1 MPKFICPYDWQK
13 DLTTFMKNRTPKSGQ
28 VLQAV
33 AMDNW
38 ATKLTRAR
46 QGGYLI
52 QVKKS
57 YQGWHEGVEEPG
69 YDEDQGCDVC

>member
-38 ATKLTRAR
+38 ATKLISSDFDTSQTRR
-46 QGGYLI
+46 ILDT
-52 QVKKS
+52 S
-57 YQGWHEGVEEPG
+57 EEILPG
-69 YDEDQGCDVC
+69 LA

>member
-13 DLTTFMKNRTPKSGQ
+13 DLTTFMK

-38 ATKLTRAR
+38 ATKLISSDFDRSQTRR
-46 QGGYLI
+46 ILDT
-52 QVKKS
+52 S
-57 YQGWHEGVEEPG
+57 EEILPG
-69 YDEDQGCDVC
+69 LA